1 MVKDPLSPSPSSNL
15 LLPAPP
21 LPPLSDY
28 CLKECSLPVLIV
40 HRDMSGGGGGGG
52 GAGVVLGGEAAPE
65 ATTPVSNSSELVA

>member
-40 HRDMSGGGGGGG
+40 HRDMSR
-52 GAGVVLGGEAAPE
+52 GAGAGAVLGGEAAPE
-65 ATTPVSNSSELVA
+65 ATTPVSNKSELVE